1 MESFEKLTPNRKH
14 SDLLKQL
21 YDDDIEKLDLLIGCL
36 AEEPRPDGYGF
47 GETAFNIF
55 VLMASRRLKTDRLVI
70 SLLTFVHSAGAL
82 IKRAQLEA
90 VKRNDRSKYYCVR
103 SCSTTFCR
111 LYIVK
116 TTKDLKKE
124 EHYTQKEGLFKV
136 IKMLNYKTEF
146 AVSL

>member
-70 SLLTFVHSAGAL
+70 SLSTFVHSAGAL
-82 IKRAQLEA
+82 IIKGLNWKLSREMTDL
-90 VKRNDRSKYYCVR
+90 
-103 SCSTTFCR
+103 STTPSV
-111 LYIVK
+111 LVQLHSVDYI
-116 TTKDLKKE
+116 
-124 EHYTQKEGLFKV
+124 
-136 IKMLNYKTEF
+136 
-146 AVSL
+146 